1 MKNCFIFSGQGSHRP
16 GMSLNLYN
24 TFQIAKD
31 RIELSNKILGY
42 DISEIMFSAQE
53 NVLRQTQYAQPAI
66 FIHSTIL
73 FDLIKDQNECVAV
86 AGHSLGEFS
95 ALYAN
100 NFFDFETGLKIVDV
114 RARAMHEC
122 ELNYPGKMS
131 AVIGTSIDKIQSI
144 CDSVD
149 CQIANINSDY
159 QIVIS
164 GSEESIDLASENLK
178 DIGSKVIPLSV
189 SGAFHSKLMSEAK
202 NQLIDII
209 NTSSFNEVCYPIVS
223 NFNAKPNISIE
234 EKWSI
239 EGEKESVDLFKSKNK
254 EYSSKSKDKDILSVV
269 FWPEVFLPG
278 LKSKYTEVINEL
290 EFYISKSNFASVF
303 GVLSK
308 NNGADGVNN
317 SLMSLGKLNGKFDK
331 QKLVPFGE
339 YVPFSIFN
347 SFFSFF
353 NFNRPNIVPS
363 DNNVLIKS
371 KNLNISSAI
380 CYEIAYQDIFL
391 KHGEQSNLLF
401 NASNDN
407 WFGNTIGPYQHLQ
420 IARYRAAENRKPLVR
435 STSTGVSALID
446 KFGNVVKR
454 IDLDNSDQSVKNSQL
469 IEANIFS
476 RSGHTPFITFGKW
489 PSIIFILIVIFCSF
503 FNKILKNEKY

>member
-53 NVLRQTQYAQPAI
+53 NVLRQTKYAQPAI

-73 FDLIKDQNECVAV
+73 FDLIKDQKECVAV

-149 CQIANINSDY
+149 CQIANINSDS

-178 DIGSKVIPLSV
+178 NIGSKVIPLSV

-202 NQLIDII
+202 NKLSEII
-209 NTSSFNEVCYPIVS
+209 NTSSFNEVCYPVVS
-223 NFNAKPNISIE
+223 NFNAKPNRSIE
-234 EKWSI
+234 AIKHALIEQIDNPVQWSKSIKSLSKLSSEFLEIGPKKVLSNIIKKIDDSLTITTYNSI
-239 EGEKESVDLFKSKNK
+239 E
-254 EYSSKSKDKDILSVV
+254 
-269 FWPEVFLPG
+269 
-278 LKSKYTEVINEL
+278 
-290 EFYISKSNFASVF
+290 
-303 GVLSK
+303 
-308 NNGADGVNN
+308 
-317 SLMSLGKLNGKFDK
+317 
-331 QKLVPFGE
+331 
-339 YVPFSIFN
+339 
-347 SFFSFF
+347 
-353 NFNRPNIVPS
+353 
-363 DNNVLIKS
+363 
-371 KNLNISSAI
+371 NL
-380 CYEIAYQDIFL
+380 
-391 KHGEQSNLLF
+391 
-401 NASNDN
+401 
-407 WFGNTIGPYQHLQ
+407 
-420 IARYRAAENRKPLVR
+420 
-435 STSTGVSALID
+435 
-446 KFGNVVKR
+446 
-454 IDLDNSDQSVKNSQL
+454 
-469 IEANIFS
+469 
-476 RSGHTPFITFGKW
+476 
-489 PSIIFILIVIFCSF
+489 
-503 FNKILKNEKY
+503 

>member
-53 NVLRQTQYAQPAI
+53 NVLRQTKYAQPAI

-73 FDLIKDQNECVAV
+73 FDLIKDQKECVAV

-149 CQIANINSDY
+149 CQIANINSDS

-164 GSEESIDLASENLK
+164 GSEESIDLASKSLK
-178 DIGSKVIPLSV
+178 NIGAKVIPLSV
-189 SGAFHSKLMSEAK
+189 SGAFHSKLMSKAK
-202 NQLIDII
+202 NKLSDII

-223 NFNAKPNISIE
+223 NFNAKPNRSIE
-234 EKWSI
+234 AIKHALIEQIDNPVQWSKSIKSLSELSSEFLEIGPKKVLSNIIKKIDDSLTITTYNSI
-239 EGEKESVDLFKSKNK
+239 E
-254 EYSSKSKDKDILSVV
+254 
-269 FWPEVFLPG
+269 
-278 LKSKYTEVINEL
+278 
-290 EFYISKSNFASVF
+290 
-303 GVLSK
+303 
-308 NNGADGVNN
+308 
-317 SLMSLGKLNGKFDK
+317 
-331 QKLVPFGE
+331 
-339 YVPFSIFN
+339 
-347 SFFSFF
+347 
-353 NFNRPNIVPS
+353 
-363 DNNVLIKS
+363 
-371 KNLNISSAI
+371 NL
-380 CYEIAYQDIFL
+380 
-391 KHGEQSNLLF
+391 
-401 NASNDN
+401 
-407 WFGNTIGPYQHLQ
+407 
-420 IARYRAAENRKPLVR
+420 
-435 STSTGVSALID
+435 
-446 KFGNVVKR
+446 
-454 IDLDNSDQSVKNSQL
+454 
-469 IEANIFS
+469 
-476 RSGHTPFITFGKW
+476 
-489 PSIIFILIVIFCSF
+489 
-503 FNKILKNEKY
+503 

>member
-73 FDLIKDQNECVAV
+73 FDLIKDQKECVAV

-149 CQIANINSDY
+149 CQIANINSDS

-164 GSEESIDLASENLK
+164 GSEESIDLASKSLK
-178 DIGSKVIPLSV
+178 NIGAKVIPLSV

-202 NQLIDII
+202 NKLSEII
-209 NTSSFNEVCYPIVS
+209 NTSSFNEVCYPVVS
-223 NFNAKPNISIE
+223 NFNAKPNRSIE
-234 EKWSI
+234 AIKHALIEQIDNPVQWSKSIKSLSKLSSEFLEIGPKKVLSNIIKKIDDSLTITTYNSI
-239 EGEKESVDLFKSKNK
+239 E
-254 EYSSKSKDKDILSVV
+254 
-269 FWPEVFLPG
+269 
-278 LKSKYTEVINEL
+278 
-290 EFYISKSNFASVF
+290 
-303 GVLSK
+303 
-308 NNGADGVNN
+308 
-317 SLMSLGKLNGKFDK
+317 
-331 QKLVPFGE
+331 
-339 YVPFSIFN
+339 
-347 SFFSFF
+347 
-353 NFNRPNIVPS
+353 
-363 DNNVLIKS
+363 
-371 KNLNISSAI
+371 NL
-380 CYEIAYQDIFL
+380 
-391 KHGEQSNLLF
+391 
-401 NASNDN
+401 
-407 WFGNTIGPYQHLQ
+407 
-420 IARYRAAENRKPLVR
+420 
-435 STSTGVSALID
+435 
-446 KFGNVVKR
+446 
-454 IDLDNSDQSVKNSQL
+454 
-469 IEANIFS
+469 
-476 RSGHTPFITFGKW
+476 
-489 PSIIFILIVIFCSF
+489 
-503 FNKILKNEKY
+503 

>member
-42 DISEIMFSAQE
+42 DISEIMFSAEE

-73 FDLIKDQNECVAV
+73 FDLIKDQKECVAV
-86 AGHSLGEFS
+86 AGHSLGELS

-149 CQIANINSDY
+149 CQIANINSDS

-164 GSEESIDLASENLK
+164 GSEESIDLASKNLK
-178 DIGSKVIPLSV
+178 NIGSKVIPLSV
-189 SGAFHSKLMSEAK
+189 SGAFHSKLMSDAK
-202 NQLIDII
+202 NKLIDII

-234 EKWSI
+234 SIKDALIEQIDNPVQWSKSIKSLSKLSSEFLEIGPKKVLSNIIKKIDDSLTITTYNSI
-239 EGEKESVDLFKSKNK
+239 E
-254 EYSSKSKDKDILSVV
+254 
-269 FWPEVFLPG
+269 
-278 LKSKYTEVINEL
+278 
-290 EFYISKSNFASVF
+290 
-303 GVLSK
+303 
-308 NNGADGVNN
+308 
-317 SLMSLGKLNGKFDK
+317 
-331 QKLVPFGE
+331 
-339 YVPFSIFN
+339 
-347 SFFSFF
+347 
-353 NFNRPNIVPS
+353 
-363 DNNVLIKS
+363 
-371 KNLNISSAI
+371 NL
-380 CYEIAYQDIFL
+380 
-391 KHGEQSNLLF
+391 
-401 NASNDN
+401 
-407 WFGNTIGPYQHLQ
+407 
-420 IARYRAAENRKPLVR
+420 
-435 STSTGVSALID
+435 
-446 KFGNVVKR
+446 
-454 IDLDNSDQSVKNSQL
+454 
-469 IEANIFS
+469 
-476 RSGHTPFITFGKW
+476 
-489 PSIIFILIVIFCSF
+489 
-503 FNKILKNEKY
+503 

>member
-42 DISEIMFSAQE
+42 DISEIMFSAEE

-149 CQIANINSDY
+149 CQIANINSDS

-164 GSEESIDLASENLK
+164 GSEESIDLASKSLK
-178 DIGSKVIPLSV
+178 NIGAKVIPLSV

-202 NQLIDII
+202 NKLSDII
-209 NTSSFNEVCYPIVS
+209 NISRFNEVSFPIVS
-223 NFNAKPNISIE
+223 NFDAKPNRSIE
-234 EKWSI
+234 EIKNALIEQIDNPVQWSKSIKSLGELSNKFVEIGPKKVLSNIIKKIDDSLTITTYNSI
-239 EGEKESVDLFKSKNK
+239 E
-254 EYSSKSKDKDILSVV
+254 
-269 FWPEVFLPG
+269 
-278 LKSKYTEVINEL
+278 
-290 EFYISKSNFASVF
+290 
-303 GVLSK
+303 
-308 NNGADGVNN
+308 
-317 SLMSLGKLNGKFDK
+317 
-331 QKLVPFGE
+331 
-339 YVPFSIFN
+339 
-347 SFFSFF
+347 
-353 NFNRPNIVPS
+353 
-363 DNNVLIKS
+363 
-371 KNLNISSAI
+371 NL
-380 CYEIAYQDIFL
+380 
-391 KHGEQSNLLF
+391 
-401 NASNDN
+401 
-407 WFGNTIGPYQHLQ
+407 
-420 IARYRAAENRKPLVR
+420 
-435 STSTGVSALID
+435 
-446 KFGNVVKR
+446 
-454 IDLDNSDQSVKNSQL
+454 
-469 IEANIFS
+469 
-476 RSGHTPFITFGKW
+476 
-489 PSIIFILIVIFCSF
+489 
-503 FNKILKNEKY
+503 

>member
-66 FIHSTIL
+66 FIHSTII
-73 FDLIKDQNECVAV
+73 FDLIKDQKECVAV

-149 CQIANINSDY
+149 CQIANINSDS

-164 GSEESIDLASENLK
+164 GSEESIDLASKSLK
-178 DIGSKVIPLSV
+178 NIGAKVIPLSV

-202 NQLIDII
+202 NKLSDII
-209 NTSSFNEVCYPIVS
+209 NNSRFNEVSFPIVS
-223 NFNAKPNISIE
+223 NFNAKPNRSIE
-234 EKWSI
+234 AIKHALIKQIDNPVQWSKSIKSLSKLSSKFLEIGPKKVLSNIIKKIDDSLTITAYNSI
-239 EGEKESVDLFKSKNK
+239 E
-254 EYSSKSKDKDILSVV
+254 
-269 FWPEVFLPG
+269 
-278 LKSKYTEVINEL
+278 
-290 EFYISKSNFASVF
+290 
-303 GVLSK
+303 
-308 NNGADGVNN
+308 
-317 SLMSLGKLNGKFDK
+317 
-331 QKLVPFGE
+331 
-339 YVPFSIFN
+339 
-347 SFFSFF
+347 
-353 NFNRPNIVPS
+353 
-363 DNNVLIKS
+363 
-371 KNLNISSAI
+371 NL
-380 CYEIAYQDIFL
+380 
-391 KHGEQSNLLF
+391 
-401 NASNDN
+401 
-407 WFGNTIGPYQHLQ
+407 
-420 IARYRAAENRKPLVR
+420 
-435 STSTGVSALID
+435 
-446 KFGNVVKR
+446 
-454 IDLDNSDQSVKNSQL
+454 
-469 IEANIFS
+469 
-476 RSGHTPFITFGKW
+476 
-489 PSIIFILIVIFCSF
+489 
-503 FNKILKNEKY
+503 

>member
-149 CQIANINSDY
+149 CQIANINSDS

-164 GSEESIDLASENLK
+164 GSEESIDLASKSLK
-178 DIGSKVIPLSV
+178 NIGAKVIPLSV
-189 SGAFHSKLMSEAK
+189 SGAFHSKLMSKAK
-202 NQLIDII
+202 NKLSEII
-209 NTSSFNEVCYPIVS
+209 NTSSFNEVSYPIVS
-223 NFNAKPNISIE
+223 NFNAKPNRSIE
-234 EKWSI
+234 AIKHALIEQIDNPVQWSKSIKSLSKLSSEFLEIGPKKVLSNIIKKIDDSLTITTYNSI
-239 EGEKESVDLFKSKNK
+239 E
-254 EYSSKSKDKDILSVV
+254 
-269 FWPEVFLPG
+269 
-278 LKSKYTEVINEL
+278 
-290 EFYISKSNFASVF
+290 
-303 GVLSK
+303 
-308 NNGADGVNN
+308 
-317 SLMSLGKLNGKFDK
+317 
-331 QKLVPFGE
+331 
-339 YVPFSIFN
+339 
-347 SFFSFF
+347 
-353 NFNRPNIVPS
+353 
-363 DNNVLIKS
+363 
-371 KNLNISSAI
+371 NL
-380 CYEIAYQDIFL
+380 
-391 KHGEQSNLLF
+391 
-401 NASNDN
+401 
-407 WFGNTIGPYQHLQ
+407 
-420 IARYRAAENRKPLVR
+420 
-435 STSTGVSALID
+435 
-446 KFGNVVKR
+446 
-454 IDLDNSDQSVKNSQL
+454 
-469 IEANIFS
+469 
-476 RSGHTPFITFGKW
+476 
-489 PSIIFILIVIFCSF
+489 
-503 FNKILKNEKY
+503 